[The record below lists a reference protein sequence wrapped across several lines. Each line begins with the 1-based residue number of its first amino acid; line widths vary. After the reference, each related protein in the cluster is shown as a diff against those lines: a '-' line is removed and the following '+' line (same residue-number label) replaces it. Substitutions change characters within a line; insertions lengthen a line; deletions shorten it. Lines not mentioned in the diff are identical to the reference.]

1 MGKDFNEGGGRGG
14 RGGGFRG
21 GRGGGGGFRGGRGG
35 GGGFRGGRGGGFGGG
50 GGGFNNFGPPQSV
63 MGKKQV
69 FFGFLLF
76 FSIEMGTYSH
86 PCKEQMVCKSIQKQ
100 QVPKFNRRIF
110 LQNKT
115 EVGTV
120 DEIFGPVENFVSSIP
135 LIFLD
140 I

>member
-1 MGKDFNEGGGRGG
+1 MVSVVVVGVVAVSEVVVGVVVVSVVVEVVVLEVVVVGLIISDPPNQSWVKSRFFS
-14 RGGGFRG
+14 GFYC
-21 GRGGGGGFRGGRGG
+21 
-35 GGGFRGGRGGGFGGG
+35 
-50 GGGFNNFGPPQSV
+50 
-63 MGKKQV
+63 
-69 FFGFLLF
+69 F

-120 DEIFGPVENFVSSIP
+120 DEIFGPVENFVSSIDFSLY
-135 LIFLD
+135 LI
-140 I
+140 